1 MPPRKVIYPYR
12 DQPLGPDIILEGVW
26 GDEDEQQILQPPGTE
41 NAVTTHTYAE
51 IPGLFEKYGID
62 PDDLDRFRWLAEVL
76 VRDFLIKPRIGIRT
90 PPKKGGRPRIFDDAF
105 SARMKKL
112 RDEGKTQE
120 DALEITAKER
130 GSKASQRRS
139 LKDSYARIVVRWVLL
154 TMRADEYL
162 RQQEAPKP

>member
-1 MPPRKVIYPYR
+1 
-12 DQPLGPDIILEGVW
+12 
-26 GDEDEQQILQPPGTE
+26 
-41 NAVTTHTYAE
+41 
-51 IPGLFEKYGID
+51 
-62 PDDLDRFRWLAEVL
+62 
-76 VRDFLIKPRIGIRT
+76 
-90 PPKKGGRPRIFDDAF
+90 
-105 SARMKKL
+105 MKKL